1 MTPEQQRALA
11 QARARRLRQEAGA
24 SNQQGMAGGLFDA
37 FTQGA
42 AFGFGDELTAL
53 EGAVLG
59 RTPDGGWFQ
68 YDQPFAQRY
77 EQALE
82 AERGQQEQFREEN
95 PLAATGAEAAGALAT
110 AVATPLGML
119 GAPVRGAGLAANAVR
134 AGGAGAGMGAVYG
147 YGTGEGGAVE
157 RAQSAIAPAG
167 IGGMVGAVAPAVGA
181 GIGRLTQRAMES
193 RPAATAGLSRP
204 SYRMLSDTLSYDT
217 TMGGG
222 VSRLRQA
229 GPDAMVADA
238 GRATA
243 DMLVGATGHSGGMQ
257 VALPAVQSRATQAN
271 VTVNHALDEA
281 LGSARGITSTTR
293 GLRQGTAA
301 ARSDAYGAAYAQPI
315 NYASDVGREIESIV
329 SRRVPRAAIDR
340 ANALIRAEG
349 GSTPQILASVADDG
363 SAVFRELPNV
373 RQLDYVTRAL
383 NDVAAEADGQGAL
396 GGTTNLGRIY
406 GNLSRELRG
415 LMREAVPEYATAL
428 DTAAQPI
435 AARNALQTGNR
446 LLSRAITR
454 DDAAEMLSGMSVA
467 ERGYVAQGV
476 RAQIDE
482 TLANVRRTLTDSN
495 VDARQAV
502 QAVKDLSSDA
512 SRDKLRLLLGDEAAG
527 SLFREID
534 QATIALDLRAAV
546 AQNTKATVKQQ
557 FDDTIQAVTQEGPIN
572 ALRRGEPVNVHRTA
586 WQAVTGAS
594 PAGQARVTE
603 RMAGELAE
611 ALTGPR
617 GQDAIDLVSDILMSG
632 QRSAAVSE
640 EARQLAQMLLMP
652 LRFPA
657 VPVGEQALR

>member
-1 MTPEQQRALA
+1 MTPRERLEKF
-11 QARARRLRQEAGA
+11 RRLGELRAKAQP
-24 SNQQGMAGGLFDA
+24 QKQGMAGGLFDA

-53 EGAVLG
+53 ESAALG

-68 YDQPFAQRY
+68 YDQPFGQRY
-77 EQALE
+77 ERALT

-95 PLAATGAEAAGALAT
+95 PALAMGAEAAGALTT
-110 AVATPLGML
+110 AVATPIGML
-119 GAPVRGAGLAANAVR
+119 GAPVRGAGGVMNAGR
-134 AGGAGAGMGAVYG
+134 AGGTGFSLGGLYG
-147 YGTGEGGAVE
+147 FGSGEGGARE
-157 RAQSAIAPAG
+157 RLESAILPAT
-167 IGGMVGAVAPAVGA
+167 IGGGVGVLAPAVGA

-204 SYRMLSDTLSYDT
+204 SYRMLSNTLSDDT

-222 VSRLRQA
+222 MSRVRQA

-238 GRATA
+238 GPATTS
-243 DMLVGATGHSGGMQ
+243 MLDGAARHRGGMQ
-257 VALPAVQSRATQAN
+257 IALPAVEGRATQAN
-271 VTVNHALDEA
+271 VAVNRALDDA
-281 LGSARGITSTTR
+281 LGPPRGIASTTR

-315 NYASDVGREIESIV
+315 NYASDAGREIESIV
-329 SRRVPRAAIDR
+329 SRRVPPRAIDQ

-349 GSTPQILASVADDG
+349 GTTPQILASVADDG
-363 SAVFRELPNV
+363 SVAFRELPNV

-396 GGTTNLGRIY
+396 GGTTNMGRIY

-435 AARNALQTGNR
+435 AARNALQMGNR
-446 LLSRAITR
+446 LLSRTITR

-467 ERGYVAQGV
+467 ERRFVAQGV

-482 TLANVRRTLTDSN
+482 TLANVRRTMTDPN

-502 QAVKDLSSDA
+502 QAIKDLSSQA
-512 SRDKLRLLLGDEAAG
+512 NRDKLRLLLGNDAADA
-527 SLFREID
+527 LFREMD
-534 QATIALDLRAAV
+534 QNAMALNVRAAV
-546 AQNTKATVKQQ
+546 AENTKTAPRIE
-557 FDDTIQAVTQEGPIN
+557 FRDTLRAVTREGPIN
-572 ALRRGEPVNVHRTA
+572 ALRRGEVVNVPRSA
-586 WQAVTGAS
+586 WQTVTGAS
-594 PAGQARVTE
+594 PAGEARVTE

-617 GQDAIDLVSDILMSG
+617 GQDAVDLVSDILMSG

-652 LRFPA
+652 LRLPA
-657 VPVGEQALR
+657 APVGEQLLR